1 MASATVRPCETHPG
15 SSGQLATIHPSSSC
29 SRMTWSVLT
38 MGLPYQEGS
47 RTSTSLYL
55 GAPESLPDDGG
66 GAADVLDFESN
77 DLDSGDLG
85 PEDLDFGD
93 LESFELESRDLDSAA
108 VDSFGEASLEEESLD
123 EESGPDPEDSVLW
136 AFLRDSD
143 G

>member
-1 MASATVRPCETHPG
+1 
-15 SSGQLATIHPSSSC
+15 
-29 SRMTWSVLT
+29 

-47 RTSTSLYL
+47 RTSTTLYL

-66 GAADVLDFESN
+66 GAADVLDFESD

-85 PEDLDFGD
+85 PEDLDFGG
-93 LESFELESRDLDSAA
+93 LESFELESRDLDSAGLA
-108 VDSFGEASLEEESLD
+108 SFAAASFEEESD
-123 EESGPDPEDSVLW
+123 PDPEDSVFW